1 MRRLLSA
8 FGLLLLAACTN
19 ETALPEATSAQ
30 ARNASAQARPA
41 PPPPKVTT
49 FDGRWAG
56 TVTLQ
61 PDRTRTCPRAP
72 SGEREI
78 VVDQGRAVFA
88 INPQIRQTQSGYV
101 SADGSIRLVDS
112 LDRGIATT
120 GLFAD
125 GVFQGEYRNGLCA
138 YAVRMVKRG

>member
-1 MRRLLSA
+1 MRRLLPA

-19 ETALPEATSAQ
+19 ETALPEATSVQ
-30 ARNASAQARPA
+30 ARNAGAPARQA

-56 TVTLQ
+56 TVTLE
-61 PDRTRTCPRAP
+61 PDRTRACPRAP

-78 VVDQGRAVFA
+78 TIEQGRAVFA
-88 INPQIRQTQSGYV
+88 INPQIRQTQSGFV
-101 SADGSIRLVDS
+101 SADGSVRMVDS

-125 GVFQGEYRNGLCA
+125 GVFQGEYRNGLCT
-138 YAVRMVKRG
+138 YSVRMVKRG